1 MSRPKEDSFKN
12 RQRLLFEADF
22 YNMDTSVL
30 KNLDPEQRKAVT
42 YGSGPLL
49 IVAGAGTG
57 KTTVI
62 THRIV
67 YLIKNKKI
75 EPQEVL
81 ALTFT
86 DKAAGEMEERID
98 KLLPFG
104 YLDLWVSTFH
114 SFCERILKEYA
125 LEIGL
130 SPDFKLLDQTEGW
143 LLVRRNLDKFNLD
156 YYRPL
161 GNPTKFIYALIE
173 HFSRCKDEGVYPQD
187 YLHYSDSLK
196 LNLDDIPIGSKA
208 IESRDKSR
216 LAALQQE
223 ADRIKEVAN
232 AYHTYQRIL
241 LENNSLDFGD
251 LIYYT
256 LKLFKERPLVLEKF
270 REQFKYILV
279 DEFQDTNWIQYE
291 LVKLLAAPKNNL
303 TVCADDDQ
311 CLPGSTK
318 VDVFKEE
325 TIKRKK
331 IKDIKRGDEVLTA
344 VGKGHMG
351 VSSVNKV
358 FKRKKH
364 AKLLTIQTKNGF
376 NLTVTDNH
384 KMFCL
389 IPRTYRG
396 KYHYVYLMYRQ
407 GLGWRMGVTDD
418 LIRRLRFERSADKIL
433 AIKAFD
439 TDREARYYETLW
451 SLKYGIPTS
460 CFQTRKGIVIK
471 KNLLKKLYD
480 EIDVGKNIQRLA
492 QELNIDLGSPH
503 FCLNAVNRGQK
514 VRIKI
519 NLQMCYRRYRSK
531 HHVKDGKALLLNPWI
546 RHRITLETSD
556 ANTIKELQKVGF
568 KLARVKKGMKLVIES
583 DDLRKLGL
591 LAKKLQ
597 QITGGFIEPKFNV
610 AVKYDRPVSN
620 QRNFMASVMP
630 AKNLVLGHYL
640 PVKKGNEII
649 YDQIVDIKEK
659 SKETTVYD
667 LEINQT
673 HNFIANGVV
682 VHNSIFQWRGASF
695 NNVLQFRK
703 DFPQAREIVLMH
715 NYRACQNILDL
726 SYKFIQLNNPNR
738 LEYQLNQ
745 VTEISRKAKQKG
757 VDLKN
762 FKRISKKLKATK
774 KGEGIIEHLHFKT
787 LDQEINGVI
796 SKIIELLK
804 KDKKTTFND
813 FAILVRANRT
823 AEPFCRA
830 LERTGIP
837 YQFLASHG
845 LYSKPII
852 LDIISY
858 FKLLDDYHESSAIYR
873 LLNLPFFEIPY
884 EDITKISKFAHRKA
898 QSIYQTLGQLP
909 LVGVSSKTAEAV
921 SHILGLIQK
930 HTAIVREKNVSEVF
944 VAFLKDSGYLD
955 YLTKKQSAE
964 IRQELDLINQFYDKI
979 KQFESSHLEC
989 RLSNFMEQIGLELES
1004 GEEGPLRFDPEQ
1016 GPESIKIMT
1025 LHSAKGLEF
1034 KYIFLVNL
1042 VGRHFPTTKKRE
1054 PIQVP
1059 ESLIKE
1065 VTPEG
1070 NVHLQEERRLFYV
1083 GMTRAKKGLFFTS
1096 AEDYGGKRKKKLS
1109 RFLVELGFSDFQN
1122 KRAKPTTLFQGLE
1135 SQTLLA
1141 KKKQED
1147 MSRYLPDHFSFTQL
1161 AAFGK
1166 CPLQYKFAHI
1176 LKVPVRGRAPF
1187 SFGKTMHN
1195 TLEQWVRRVV
1205 FAKAKVQE
1213 TLLPGFGA
1221 SDLKQESL
1229 HQSLQQGT
1237 GQAKTGFKEMLEIYE
1252 KEWRD
1257 DWYESEKQ
1265 KQDYYKLGEKSLKA
1279 FYDNFMKLSPKI
1291 KIIQNK
1297 LALELNFNIK
1307 IKEHTLLGKIDRIDE
1322 LKDGTCE
1329 IIDYKTGGSKKKLKP
1344 EDKEQLLIYQI
1355 AAEEV
1360 LGIKP
1365 SRLSYHYLE
1374 DGSKFSFLGTD
1385 REKRRLKK
1393 KIIEDIEKIRNSDF
1407 IATPGWQCKYCDFRD
1422 ICEYRSI

>member
-1 MSRPKEDSFKN
+1 
-12 RQRLLFEADF
+12 
-22 YNMDTSVL
+22 MDTSIL
-30 KNLDPEQRKAVT
+30 KNLDLEQRKAVT

-75 EPQEVL
+75 GPQEVL

-86 DKAAGEMEERID
+86 DKAAGEMEERVD

-104 YLDLWVSTFH
+104 YLDLWISTFH
-114 SFCERILKEYA
+114 SFCERILKDYA

-130 SPDFKLLDQTEGW
+130 SSDFKLLDQTEGW

-187 YLHYSDSLK
+187 YLHYSDGLR
-196 LNLDDIPIGSKA
+196 LNLDDVPIGSKA
-208 IESRDKSR
+208 IKSRDKSR
-216 LAALQQE
+216 LAVLQQE

-256 LKLFKERPLVLEKF
+256 FKLFKERPLILEKF

-311 CLPGSTK
+311 
-318 VDVFKEE
+318 
-325 TIKRKK
+325 
-331 IKDIKRGDEVLTA
+331 
-344 VGKGHMG
+344 
-351 VSSVNKV
+351 
-358 FKRKKH
+358 
-364 AKLLTIQTKNGF
+364 
-376 NLTVTDNH
+376 
-384 KMFCL
+384 
-389 IPRTYRG
+389 
-396 KYHYVYLMYRQ
+396 
-407 GLGWRMGVTDD
+407 
-418 LIRRLRFERSADKIL
+418 
-433 AIKAFD
+433 
-439 TDREARYYETLW
+439 
-451 SLKYGIPTS
+451 
-460 CFQTRKGIVIK
+460 
-471 KNLLKKLYD
+471 
-480 EIDVGKNIQRLA
+480 
-492 QELNIDLGSPH
+492 
-503 FCLNAVNRGQK
+503 
-514 VRIKI
+514 
-519 NLQMCYRRYRSK
+519 
-531 HHVKDGKALLLNPWI
+531 
-546 RHRITLETSD
+546 
-556 ANTIKELQKVGF
+556 
-568 KLARVKKGMKLVIES
+568 
-583 DDLRKLGL
+583 
-591 LAKKLQ
+591 
-597 QITGGFIEPKFNV
+597 
-610 AVKYDRPVSN
+610 
-620 QRNFMASVMP
+620 
-630 AKNLVLGHYL
+630 
-640 PVKKGNEII
+640 
-649 YDQIVDIKEK
+649 
-659 SKETTVYD
+659 
-667 LEINQT
+667 
-673 HNFIANGVV
+673 
-682 VHNSIFQWRGASF
+682 SIFQWRGASF

-703 DFPQAREIVLMH
+703 DFLKAREIVLMH

-796 SKIIELLK
+796 SKIMELLK
-804 KDKKTTFND
+804 KDKGTTFND
-813 FAILVRANRT
+813 FAILVRTNKA

-830 LERTGIP
+830 LERIDIP

-873 LLNLPFFEIPY
+873 LLNLPFLEIPY
-884 EDITKISKFAHRKA
+884 EDITKISKFAHQKA

-909 LVGVSSKTAEAV
+909 LVGVSSKTAESV

-944 VAFLKDSGYLD
+944 VAFLQDSGYLD

-1034 KYIFLVNL
+1034 KYVFLVNL

-1070 NVHLQEERRLFYV
+1070 DIHLQEERRLFYV

-1096 AEDYGGKRKKKLS
+1096 AADYGGKRKKKLS
-1109 RFLVELGFSDFQN
+1109 RFLVELGFSDFKN

-1135 SQTLLA
+1135 SQTLFV

-1265 KQDYYKLGEKSLKA
+1265 KQDYYKLGGKSLKV
-1279 FYDNFMKLSPKI
+1279 FYDNFVKLSPKI
-1291 KIIQNK
+1291 KIIQNAP
-1297 LALELNFNIK
+1297 ALELNFNIK
-1307 IKEHTLLGKIDRIDE
+1307 VEDYTLIGKIDRIDE
-1322 LKDGTCE
+1322 LKDGACE
-1329 IIDYKTGGSKKKLKP
+1329 IIDYKTGGPKKKLKP

-1365 SRLSYHYLE
+1365 SRLSYYYLE

-1385 REKRRLKK
+1385 REKKKLKK
-1393 KIIEDIEKIRNSDF
+1393 KIIEDIEKIRDSDF

-1422 ICEYRSI
+1422 ICEYRSL